1 MLLGVCC
8 LFWAA
13 QSPAGL
19 EEFDFSGNVDEDR
32 YKELIAEI
40 RCLVCQNQSLAD
52 SDAELAHD
60 LRQEVYDLMQKGQD
74 NAQIVDFL
82 VYRYGDFVLYKPPVK
97 PSTYWLWYGP
107 FALLILGIIMLIK
120 TVRQRGKQT
129 DTGFSAQEQARLDR
143 ILGKDGDDSGMST
156 FWILVALMTIFALLF
171 VIPPLL
177 RNREQQLVDRN
188 QLNTEVIKDQLA
200 ELRTD
205 LETGKLDK
213 EAYEAASRDLKREL
227 LDDLDQD
234 TIAGDV
240 STRSGRWA
248 ARILL
253 VLVPA
258 LALPLYQML
267 GTPQLIDRLASGAPA
282 TQQDRTRHQGQMS
295 LEHDG
300 GETCRTHAY
309 RS

>member
-1 MLLGVCC
+1 MRLLRIAISVCC

-32 YKELIAEI
+32 YKELITEI

-74 NAQIVDFL
+74 NPQIVDFL

-129 DTGFSAQEQARLDR
+129 DTGFSAQEQARLDK
-143 ILGKDGDDSGMST
+143 ILGKDGDDR
-156 FWILVALMTIFALLF
+156 V
-171 VIPPLL
+171 
-177 RNREQQLVDRN
+177 
-188 QLNTEVIKDQLA
+188 
-200 ELRTD
+200 
-205 LETGKLDK
+205 
-213 EAYEAASRDLKREL
+213 
-227 LDDLDQD
+227 
-234 TIAGDV
+234 
-240 STRSGRWA
+240 
-248 ARILL
+248 
-253 VLVPA
+253 
-258 LALPLYQML
+258 
-267 GTPQLIDRLASGAPA
+267 
-282 TQQDRTRHQGQMS
+282 
-295 LEHDG
+295 
-300 GETCRTHAY
+300 
-309 RS
+309 